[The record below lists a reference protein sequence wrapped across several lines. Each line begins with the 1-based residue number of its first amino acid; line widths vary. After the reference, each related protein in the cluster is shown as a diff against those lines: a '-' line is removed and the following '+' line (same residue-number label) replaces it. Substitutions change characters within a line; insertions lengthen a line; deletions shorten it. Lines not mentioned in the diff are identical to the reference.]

1 MHIEAPEDST
11 AKKESVADGPR
22 FAEDSAESF
31 AQAKTPQKR
40 AKKADARTLR
50 GEATREL
57 ILQTT
62 ERLICDHGVDGLSM
76 RQIGVAVGQGNHSV
90 IQYHFDSKEGLIR
103 AIIGRRAEQFLPI
116 REKLLA
122 DAKAAGKTGDVSALL
137 AVLLFP
143 IATVRDETGR
153 HVYAGFMLRALRT
166 MWDQNA
172 GILHQAWTEPGPVL
186 ETMQYLQTLRP
197 DMPKWQLAQRVLRL
211 NRFFV
216 SALVDQDKIRAIG
229 GQCPDEDY
237 LLQDLL
243 NMMTAAFKA
252 PLPAPPLAP
261 KTTTK

>member
-1 MHIEAPEDST
+1 MHIKPSEHST
-11 AKKESVADGPR
+11 AKQESLALGQR
-22 FAEDSAESF
+22 FAQDSGESGT
-31 AQAKTPQKR
+31 QTKTPRKR
-40 AKKADARTLR
+40 PKKADARTLR

-57 ILQTT
+57 ILHTT
-62 ERLICDHGVDGLSM
+62 ERLICDHGIDGLSM

-103 AIIGRRAEQFLPI
+103 AIIGRRAEQFLPV

-122 DAKAAGKTGDVSALL
+122 DAKAAGKTGDVSPLL

-143 IATVRDETGR
+143 ITTVRDETGR

-186 ETMQYLQTLRP
+186 ETMQYLQALRP
-197 DMPKWQLAQRVLRL
+197 ELSQWQLAQRVLRL

-216 SALVDQDKIRAIG
+216 SALVDQDKIKAIG

-243 NMMTAAFKA
+243 NMMTAAFMA
-252 PLPAPPLAP
+252 PLPDPTP
-261 KTTTK
+261 KTKTTG